1 MGFRT
6 GHLMGIEVQSQAHR
20 ISSLVLGTAFV
31 LSAAACGGGGGG
43 DPTTPSTGSPPPPP
57 SLMVPIQ
64 IELTPSGTFDDATI
78 VNGTD
83 SNNIEIQILVESALA
98 SEVTMTEGLDPGLPN
113 DYVAITSGFIE
124 IGLPSEAQGVQVI
137 RVSQSVEFETVV
149 AETEQAGEFAFVP
162 FIDTEDGQIEFR
174 VAPIAGAIRFALMD
188 VPEF

>member
-1 MGFRT
+1 MIQCDLFYIR
-6 GHLMGIEVQSQAHR
+6 
-20 ISSLVLGTAFV
+20 
-31 LSAAACGGGGGG
+31 LSI
-43 DPTTPSTGSPPPPP
+43 P
-57 SLMVPIQ
+57 SLN
-64 IELTPSGTFDDATI
+64 ERL
-78 VNGTD
+78 
-83 SNNIEIQILVESALA
+83 
-98 SEVTMTEGLDPGLPN
+98 LPN